1 MDFTVCVRILGWA
14 WRLSRWA
21 AMSLI
26 RCGSL
31 SVVSTVHVR
40 DEMALHPQ
48 KKKMKWLFLFK
59 KSETALLVQRA
70 KSADRFVSHHRMRY
84 SFQC

>member
-14 WRLSRWA
+14 WRLSGWA

-40 DEMALHPQ
+40 DEMALHP
-48 KKKMKWLFLFK
+48 KKEK
-59 KSETALLVQRA
+59 KR
-70 KSADRFVSHHRMRY
+70 
-84 SFQC
+84 

>member
-1 MDFTVCVRILGWA
+1 MGC
-14 WRLSRWA
+14 
-21 AMSLI
+21 MSLI

-48 KKKMKWLFLFK
+48 KKKDEMALFI
-59 KSETALLVQRA
+59 
-70 KSADRFVSHHRMRY
+70 
-84 SFQC
+84 